1 MAGRSLVEIAAND
14 TPSDF
19 GLASLRGG
27 RAPSN
32 LRHSVVS
39 KPSSFRYPMQAHPF
53 PQARAH
59 SVSKQNQPA

>member
-27 RAPSN
+27 RASSN

-59 SVSKQNQPA
+59 SVSKQNQRA